1 MCFTYTQLSLQI
13 ILIGL
18 MWRLIKGHIFYHHT
32 ISDTTDLILMKVGG
46 LIRAVFWHLTFL
58 ILIGSMGTVQYNK
71 RPHFQDLKGHNC
83 HSSWSEFDE
92 MLKDDATC
100 SLMTKEI
107 FVLFM
112 RYSMF
117 TYIEVQMYFF
127 YDLNTILFTLLTQL
141 IYLSPIL

>member
-1 MCFTYTQLSLQI
+1 MCFTHTQLSLQI
-13 ILIGL
+13 TLIGL
-18 MWRLIKGHIFYHHT
+18 MGRLIKGHIFYHHT

-46 LIRAVFWHLTFL
+46 LIWAVFWHLTFL

-83 HSSWSEFDE
+83 HSSRSEFDE

-100 SLMTKEI
+100 SIMAKGI

-117 TYIEVQMYFF
+117 IYIEVQMCFF
-127 YDLNTILFTLLTQL
+127 YDLNTVLLTLLT
-141 IYLSPIL
+141 